1 MLLVAKIKILCEQKG
16 ITLTELERKV
26 GIGRSTIRNWDKS
39 SPTTDKLQKVAD
51 YFNVSIDYL
60 LGRDYENRNDIA
72 KAMEK
77 IKWQLMTEQSLMFD
91 GKILDKE
98 NKTLLIEGIER
109 EIRIMKRLIQ

>member
-1 MLLVAKIKILCEQKG
+1 
-16 ITLTELERKV
+16 
-26 GIGRSTIRNWDKS
+26 
-39 SPTTDKLQKVAD
+39 
-51 YFNVSIDYL
+51 
-60 LGRDYENRNDIA
+60 
-72 KAMEK
+72 MEK